1 MLTLVLPQVADAA
14 DSDFATVRCED
25 VTVAGT
31 ATDTSSNSEDS
42 KVEKIKK
49 LLFPEF
55 LV

>member
-1 MLTLVLPQVADAA
+1 VLTLVLPQVADAA
-14 DSDFATVRCED
+14 DFVTVRCED